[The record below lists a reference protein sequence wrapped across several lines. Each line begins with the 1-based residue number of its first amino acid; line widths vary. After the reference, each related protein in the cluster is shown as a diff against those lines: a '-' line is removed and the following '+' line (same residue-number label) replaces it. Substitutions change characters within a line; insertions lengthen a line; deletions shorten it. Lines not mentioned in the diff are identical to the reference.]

1 MRLGSPLQCVLP
13 TQRTALDF
21 GGPVPLTRIKTLVSM
36 TTPKDFRAHG
46 SCTMPPFVEMDMS
59 AEGFGCLYLPS
70 IAPQN
75 AVIPSVVQT
84 GDATIIGGIG
94 GGSLKII
101 YIKKIYTINIIS
113 EKFCKGREHHFI
125 KTITI
130 HKKCSQFNFIKHCFV

>member
-1 MRLGSPLQCVLP
+1 MNATHVNLCQNSAFREFLRLGNPLQCVLP
-13 TQRTALDF
+13 AQRSLADP

-46 SCTMPPFVEMDMS
+46 SCTMPPFVELDMS

-94 GGSLKII
+94 GGNLYCI
-101 YIKKIYTINIIS
+101 YFS
-113 EKFCKGREHHFI
+113 
-125 KTITI
+125 
-130 HKKCSQFNFIKHCFV
+130 